1 MRNVLIYLISILV
14 SLCSLYFLT
23 IMWVFSV
30 SYKSLG
36 ESLNSRDIHLS
47 LVWVTVFGFL
57 IYFVVKIIQSIY
69 KFLK

>member
-1 MRNVLIYLISILV
+1 MRNVLLYLISILV

-23 IMWVFSV
+23 MMWVFSV
-30 SYKSLG
+30 LNKRLG
-36 ESLNSRDIHLS
+36 ESFNFRDILLS
-47 LVWVTVFGFL
+47 LIWLTVFGFL